1 MAYGGMVRFSEVLK
15 TVSIQPD
22 LKRGCLVDT
31 SILFAASY
39 PPDEFN
45 TESEELFDYLAELEI
60 PLLTNVNVRSEFID
74 QHRRVSVPEG
84 LSDLYT
90 SQGKALNPIV

>member
-1 MAYGGMVRFSEVLK
+1 MAYGEVIRFSDVLK
-15 TVSIQPD
+15 TLSVQPA
-22 LKRGCLVDT
+22 LKSGCLVDT

-45 TESEELFDYLAELEI
+45 HESEELFDYFGELEI

-74 QHRRVSVPEG
+74 LHRRVSIPEG
-84 LSDLYT
+84 LCDLYT
-90 SQGKALNPIV
+90 S